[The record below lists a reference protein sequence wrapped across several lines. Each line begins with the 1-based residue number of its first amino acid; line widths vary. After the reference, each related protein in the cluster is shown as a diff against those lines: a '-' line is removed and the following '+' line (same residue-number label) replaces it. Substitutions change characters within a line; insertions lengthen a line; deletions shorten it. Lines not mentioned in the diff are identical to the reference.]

1 MKQVV
6 QNYRTGE
13 LKVDDVPAPTVSTG
27 CVLVKTCY
35 SLISAGTEKSTVS
48 VAKKNLVGKAM
59 EKPEMVKK
67 VAKHVQKNGITETMR
82 MVFDRL
88 DTPAALG
95 YSCAGE
101 VVAVGDGVSEFVVG
115 DRVACAGQD
124 YASHA
129 EVVSVPNNLCV
140 KMPEDVEFAEAAYVA
155 AGSIAMQS
163 VRQAEPQ
170 LGDCVAVIGLGL
182 LGQLLVQMLKANG
195 CIVIASDLED
205 TKISL
210 AKQLGA
216 DYAVTM
222 SELENVSNSVSK
234 SQGVD
239 SVILSASTKSNHPIE
254 VAGEICRKKGKVV
267 VVGAV
272 GMDVPRGPYYLKEL
286 ELRLSTSYG
295 PGRYDHNYEEKGQDY
310 PYGYVRW
317 TERRNMEAFLNL
329 IDEKKIDLRSITSHE
344 YAIEQAGDAY
354 QMIMGGKED
363 YLGVLIRY
371 DYTAQVD
378 SDRKIQ
384 IVPEKVSGNIN
395 IGIIGA
401 GNHVKDRLLPV
412 LRKIDNAQLWAV
424 CTKSGVKAKALSE
437 KLLVKYCSSDY
448 REILNDSEIS
458 AVIIGTRHD
467 SHAEI
472 VINSIKAGKHVF
484 VEKPLCLTL
493 EELSQIESEYRTKQT
508 IMHRVLLVGYNR
520 RYSSHAKQA
529 IDFFKGRK
537 NPLIMSFRVNAGAI
551 APDHWIQD
559 VQIGGGRIVGE
570 ACHFIDYMQA
580 ISGELPVSVVAACVG
595 NHESGVTQDH
605 ASIIIKFS
613 EGSVGTLVYT
623 AGGDT
628 SLSKEY
634 FEAFA
639 DGKSLLMNDF
649 TRTTFYCNGKQSV
662 YSSKKQDKGF
672 SAEMHAYINQIAH
685 QNSLLP
691 TMEETIAVTK
701 ASIYAAKSMQTN
713 QQYIL

>member
-13 LKVDDVPAPTVSTG
+13 LKIDDVPVPVVSVG
-27 CVLVKTCY
+27 NVLVKTHY
-35 SLISAGTEKSTVS
+35 SLISAGTEKSTIS
-48 VAKKNLVGKAM
+48 IAKKSLAGKAM

-67 VAKHVQKNGITETMR
+67 VAKQIQKNGITETMR

-88 DTPAALG
+88 NTPAALG

-101 VVAVGDGVSEFVVG
+101 VIAVGAGIDEFVVG

-129 EVVSVPNNLCV
+129 EVVSVPKNLCV
-140 KMPEDVEFAEAAYVA
+140 KMPKDVNYAHAAYVA
-155 AGSIAMQS
+155 AGSIAMQG
-163 VRQAEPQ
+163 VRQTEPQ

-182 LGQLLVQMLKANG
+182 LGQLLIQMLKANG
-195 CIVIASDLED
+195 CIVIASDLAD
-205 TKISL
+205 AKVSL
-210 AKQLGA
+210 AKLLGA
-216 DYAVTM
+216 DYAVSM
-222 SELENVSNSVSK
+222 SELEDVSNTVTQSH
-234 SQGVD
+234 GVD
-239 SVILSASTKSNHPIE
+239 SVILTASTKSNHPVE

-272 GMDVPRGPYYLKEL
+272 GMDVPRGSYYMKEL

-329 IDEKKIDLRSITSHE
+329 VSERKVDLKPITSHE
-344 YAIEQAGDAY
+344 FPIEQAGDAY
-354 QMIMGGKED
+354 QMIMDGKED
-363 YLGVLIRY
+363 YLGVLISY
-371 DYTAQVD
+371 DYSGKVD

-384 IVPEKVSGNIN
+384 IVPEKISGDIN

-412 LRKIDNAQLWAV
+412 LNKIDNAQVWAV
-424 CTKSGVKAKALSE
+424 CTKSGVKAKAISE
-437 KLLVKYCSSDY
+437 KLEVKYCSSDY
-448 REILNDSEIS
+448 REILNDQEIN

-472 VINSIKAGKHVF
+472 VVNAIKAGKHVF

-493 EELSQIESEYRTKQT
+493 EELKQIESEYRTKQS
-508 IMHRVLLVGYNR
+508 ILHRVLMIGYNR
-520 RYSSHAKQA
+520 RYSSHTEKI
-529 IDFFKGRK
+529 IDFFAGRK
-537 NPLIMSFRVNAGAI
+537 NPLVMSFRVNAGAI
-551 APDHWIQD
+551 DPDHWIQD
-559 VQIGGGRIVGE
+559 AQVGGGRIIGE

-580 ISGELPVSVVAACVG
+580 VSGERPVSVVAACVET
-595 NHESGVTQDH
+595 HESGVTQDH

-613 EGSVGTLVYT
+613 EGSVGTVIYA
-623 AGGDT
+623 AGGDI

-639 DGKSLLMNDF
+639 DGKSIVLDDF
-649 TRTTFYCNGKQSV
+649 MRTTFYNNGKHTE

-672 SAEMHAYINQIAH
+672 ANEMKSYIKQISQ
-685 QNSLLP
+685 QNAALP
-691 TMEETIAVTK
+691 SVEDSIAVSR
-701 ASIYAAKSMQTN
+701 ASIYAAMSMQSNKVYT
-713 QQYIL
+713 L